1 MLLIGSVGSGFSL
14 ILTVLHWPVMQHR
27 DVDHR
32 HQGVALAKG
41 LSRLNH
47 SSARHRTPSFHME
60 VMFFILSL
68 SRGRKNI
75 NFLRIRQQLLS
86 TWPET
91 NKAAV
96 TSGFTCCFSVNFS
109 PAKSRWFHGSQA
121 AAATASD
128 SPGYLWTRFNSSWD
142 VEPPA
147 SGGASQW
154 EDFLSGEKQIIL
166 TQSSHFAS
174 LFLRRLWS

>member
-27 DVDHR
+27 DVDAALLHFTWKSCFLFSVYHAGGKISTSYGSGSSFCPHDQKPIKLLSPLDSR
-32 HQGVALAKG
+32 VA
-41 LSRLNH
+41 
-47 SSARHRTPSFHME
+47 
-60 VMFFILSL
+60 SL
-68 SRGRKNI
+68 S
-75 NFLRIRQQLLS
+75 
-86 TWPET
+86 
-91 NKAAV
+91 
-96 TSGFTCCFSVNFS
+96 TSPLQSLAGFTVH
-109 PAKSRWFHGSQA
+109 RRQLRR
-121 AAATASD
+121 ASD